1 MISAFMQ
8 QFRDRGELLSL
19 IINVEAQNNF
29 YPGYPVIKRG
39 IYYCSRMVSSQY
51 GIEFEN
57 AHYEKIKKV
66 YSIWVC
72 ADPPRYRENTINR
85 YFIQEEQLVGKAAEK
100 RENYDLLV
108 AVMICLGDSSGD
120 NYTRILK
127 LLDVLLSSE
136 RKPEEKKKI
145 LQDEFDIMMTKELES
160 EVSKMCN
167 LSDGIEKRGIEAGI
181 KTGIKAGILGSV
193 RNLMESMGW
202 TAEQAM
208 KALKI
213 PEAEQRVYAEEL
225 KK

>member
-1 MISAFMQ
+1 
-8 QFRDRGELLSL
+8 
-19 IINVEAQNNF
+19 
-29 YPGYPVIKRG
+29 
-39 IYYCSRMVSSQY
+39 
-51 GIEFEN
+51 
-57 AHYEKIKKV
+57 
-66 YSIWVC
+66 
-72 ADPPRYRENTINR
+72 
-85 YFIQEEQLVGKAAEK
+85 
-100 RENYDLLV
+100 
-108 AVMICLGDSSGD
+108 
-120 NYTRILK
+120 
-127 LLDVLLSSE
+127 
-136 RKPEEKKKI
+136 
-145 LQDEFDIMMTKELES
+145 MTKELES

>member
-1 MISAFMQ
+1 M
-8 QFRDRGELLSL
+8 
-19 IINVEAQNNF
+19 
-29 YPGYPVIKRG
+29 
-39 IYYCSRMVSSQY
+39 
-51 GIEFEN
+51 
-57 AHYEKIKKV
+57 
-66 YSIWVC
+66 C

-120 NYTRILK
+120 NYTGILK